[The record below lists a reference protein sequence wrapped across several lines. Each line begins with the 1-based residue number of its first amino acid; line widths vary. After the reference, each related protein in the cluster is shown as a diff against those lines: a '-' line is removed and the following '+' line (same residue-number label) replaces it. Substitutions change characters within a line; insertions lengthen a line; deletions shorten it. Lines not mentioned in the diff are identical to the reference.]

1 MGIIKALNMRRNKS
15 LAVIFCLM
23 IIALPAFACQ
33 NPAPRAS
40 SFYNQAG
47 SCPSG
52 YYSSGNSCVPYSG
65 TSKYAF
71 YNAGGSCPSGY
82 YSSGNSCVAYSL
94 SSCNAFYNSG
104 GSCPSGY
111 YTSGNSCVSY

>member
-1 MGIIKALNMRRNKS
+1 MTKLKCISVVIGFTATFSSIS
-15 LAVIFCLM
+15 FAV
-23 IIALPAFACQ
+23 CQ

-40 SFYNQAG
+40 GFSNQGG

-65 TSKYAF
+65 TSNYAF
-71 YNAGGSCPSGY
+71 YNQGGSCPSGY
-82 YSSGNSCVAYSL
+82 YSSGNSCVAYSV
-94 SSCNAFYNSG
+94 SSCHAFYNGG

-111 YTSGNSCVSY
+111 YSSGNSCVSY